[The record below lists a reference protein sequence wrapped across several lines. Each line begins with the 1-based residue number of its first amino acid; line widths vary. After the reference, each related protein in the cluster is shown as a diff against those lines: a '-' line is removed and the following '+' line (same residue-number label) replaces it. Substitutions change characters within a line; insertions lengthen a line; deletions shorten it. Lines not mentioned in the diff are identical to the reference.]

1 MTSLI
6 PLLEPSRRTPPQ
18 ILQLFQDLELFSE
31 GDPACNSLFVLGQS
45 VDGSGSPRRHLL
57 IVDPPEDIDE
67 RFRLDDDIAV
77 IYTGDQPRAALPQ
90 VELVPGGT
98 AHVRV
103 GEHFLDVYAQQA
115 GAVLYLP
122 AVGVLM
128 SGDYASNALPPRIL
142 PGSDGSEELETLR
155 LLARLI
161 KSENFQL
168 CVPRVG
174 ATVREKP
181 AVMERLAGDVAYLHG
196 LRRVIPGLIKRGE
209 PLETIEV
216 VAESLLPDDRR
227 SEVAQRIHDD
237 NVQALTG
244 IFEESPTEQ

>member
-6 PLLEPSRRTPPQ
+6 PLLEPPRRTPPQ
-18 ILQLFQDLELFSE
+18 ILQLFQNLELFSE
-31 GDPACNSLFVLGQS
+31 GEPTCNSLFVLGQS
-45 VDGSGSPRRHLL
+45 EEQSGIARRQLL
-57 IVDPPEDIDE
+57 IVDPPEDIAE
-67 RFRLDDDIAV
+67 RFRLEDDVAV
-77 IYTGDQPRAALPQ
+77 IYTGGPVRAALPQ
-90 VELVPGGT
+90 VELAPGGT

-103 GEHFLDVYAQQA
+103 GEHFLDVYAQQV

-128 SGDYASNALPPRIL
+128 SGDYASDALPPRIL

-161 KSENFQL
+161 KSDNFQL

-181 AVMERLAGDVAYLHG
+181 AVMERLAADVAYLHG
-196 LRRVIPGLIKRGE
+196 LRRVIPGLIRRGE
-209 PLETIEV
+209 PLEKIEI
-216 VAESLLPDDRR
+216 VAESLLPTAWN
-227 SEVAQRIHDD
+227 SEEGRRIHDA

-244 IFEESPTEQ
+244 IFEDGLVE

>member
-6 PLLEPSRRTPPQ
+6 PLLESSHRTPPQ
-18 ILQLFQDLELFSE
+18 IVQLFQNLELFSE
-31 GDPACNSLFVLGQS
+31 GEPTRNSLFVLGQREEQ
-45 VDGSGSPRRHLL
+45 GGAPRQQLL
-57 IVDPPEDIDE
+57 IVDPPEDIVE
-67 RFRLDDDIAV
+67 RFRLEDDTAV
-77 IYTGDQPRAALPQ
+77 IYTGDQAHAALPQ

-103 GEHFLDVYAQQA
+103 GDHFLDIYAQQV

-128 SGDYASNALPPRIL
+128 SGDYASDTLPPRIL
-142 PGSDGSEELETLR
+142 PGSDGHEELETLR

-174 ATVREKP
+174 ATAREKP
-181 AVMERLAGDVAYLHG
+181 AVMERLAADVAYLHS
-196 LRRVIPGLIKRGE
+196 LRRVIPGLIQRGE
-209 PLETIEV
+209 PLETIEI
-216 VAESLLPDDRR
+216 VAESLLPAVRNSTEGR
-227 SEVAQRIHDD
+227 RIHDA

-244 IFEESPTEQ
+244 IVEDGAAK

>member
-6 PLLEPSRRTPPQ
+6 PLLDSPRRTPPQ
-18 ILQLFQDLELFSE
+18 ILQLFQNLELLSE
-31 GDPACNSLFVLGQS
+31 GDLVRNSLFVLGQTE
-45 VDGSGSPRRHLL
+45 DQAGATRRQLL
-57 IVDPPEDIDE
+57 IVDPPEDITE
-67 RFRLDDDIAV
+67 RFRLEDDVAV
-77 IYTGDQPRAALPQ
+77 IYTGDQARAGLPQ
-90 VELVPGGT
+90 VELAPGGT

-128 SGDYASNALPPRIL
+128 SGDYASDALPPRIL

-181 AVMERLAGDVAYLHG
+181 AVMERLAADVAYLHG
-196 LRRVIPGLIKRGE
+196 LRRVIPGLIQRGE

-216 VAESLLPDDRR
+216 IAESLLPADRH
-227 SEVAQRIHDD
+227 SEEAQRIHDA

-244 IFEESPTEQ
+244 IIEESATE